1 MKRRKRQ
8 RKKHRTTLKMTLTGW
23 GFLLLSLLVGLAA
36 MRTTREMPMMFILFG
51 VMLGGMV
58 ISLVISRGM
67 VMKINVHR
75 ELPAR
80 AWQYETLY
88 FGYFLRNTR
97 RRGAS
102 LGLTLQEIAPL
113 GVEDSRGYCVHLPGG
128 SVFRAGSRL
137 TAARR
142 GRIDLKGICLTTC
155 FPFGLAIVKR
165 QISQPASLVVWPG
178 KGIIKTDLLHHGAVV
193 SSSDRPSR
201 LQGGQDEFF
210 GLRDYRT
217 GDNPRWIHWRRSAGR
232 EAPIVREMTHPV
244 PDVLLLLLD
253 VRLDE
258 SEPLTEWLRERLL
271 RFAAT
276 VIDHAMGRGYQVG
289 MALAGTDE
297 MKFLAPKSGVGTRCD
312 LLDALADVRDPITI
326 TIEQLILRL
335 PLVSLRNAQVLL
347 ISSTRE
353 QIDPNQL
360 MQLASASRHLRILG
374 ANELDAV
381 FEDNPLAWR
390 EDV

>member
-8 RKKHRTTLKMTLTGW
+8 GKKNRATLKITLAGW
-23 GFLLLSLLVGLAA
+23 GFLLLSLLIGMAA
-36 MRTTREMPMMFILFG
+36 MRTQDRPMMFILFG
-51 VMLGGMV
+51 VMLGGIT
-58 ISLVISRGM
+58 ISLMISRGM
-67 VMKINVHR
+67 VAGTGVHR
-75 ELPAR
+75 ELPDR

-97 RRGAS
+97 RRRAA
-102 LGLTLQEIAPL
+102 LGLTLQEIAPM
-113 GVEDSRGYCVHLPGG
+113 GVEDSRGYCVHLPGR

-142 GRIDLKGICLTTC
+142 GRIDLKGICLTTR
-155 FPFGLAIVKR
+155 FPFGLAIAKR
-165 QISQPASLVVWPG
+165 QISQPTSLVVWPG

-232 EAPIVREMTHPV
+232 EAPVVREMTHPV

-253 VRLDE
+253 VHLKE
-258 SEPLTEWLRERLL
+258 SEPQAERLRERLL

-276 VIDHAMGRGYQVG
+276 IIDHAMARGYQVG
-289 MALAGTDE
+289 MALGSGGE
-297 MKFLAPKSGVGTRCD
+297 MKYLAPKNGVGIRCD
-312 LLDALADVRDPITI
+312 LLDALSDVRNPITL
-326 TIEQLILRL
+326 TIDQLISQV
-335 PLVSLRNAQVLL
+335 PLASIRNAQVML
-347 ISSTRE
+347 ISPTLE
-353 QIDPNQL
+353 QIDSNLLTQL
-360 MQLASASRHLRILG
+360 TGACRHLRILG
-374 ANELDAV
+374 ANKLDAV
-381 FEDNPLAWR
+381 FEDNPLAR
-390 EDV
+390 EENG

>member
-1 MKRRKRQ
+1 MALRKKKQ
-8 RKKHRTTLKMTLTGW
+8 RKKRRTTVRVTLAGW
-23 GFLLLSLLVGLAA
+23 VFLLMSLLIGIVAV
-36 MRTTREMPMMFILFG
+36 RTREMPMMFILFG

-67 VMKINVHR
+67 VMGTSVHR
-75 ELPAR
+75 ELPDR

-97 RRGAS
+97 RRRAA
-102 LGLTLQEIAPL
+102 LGLTLQEIAPR
-113 GVEDSRGYCVHLPGG
+113 GVEDSRGYCVHLPAR

-142 GRIDLKGICLTTC
+142 GRIELEGISLTTR

-178 KGIIKTDLLHHGAVV
+178 KGIIKTDLLRHGAMI
-193 SSSDRPSR
+193 SSSAQPGR

-210 GLRDYRT
+210 GLRDYRI

-232 EAPIVREMTHPV
+232 EEPIVREMAHPV
-244 PDVLLLLLD
+244 PDVLFLLLD

-258 SEPLTEWLRERLL
+258 AEPLAEWLRERLL

-276 VIDHAMGRGYQVG
+276 MIDHALGRGYQVG
-289 MALAGTDE
+289 MALAGTGE

-312 LLDALADVRDPITI
+312 LLDALAGGLARPMASPSPLLMPIQGREIVRTVRERKHIGI
-326 TIEQLILRL
+326 
-335 PLVSLRNAQVLL
+335 A
-347 ISSTRE
+347 SS
-353 QIDPNQL
+353 I
-360 MQLASASRHLRILG
+360 
-374 ANELDAV
+374 
-381 FEDNPLAWR
+381 WR
-390 EDV
+390 PS